1 MEDRKNTDFFLRCFL
16 EYSKPI
22 LSLSS
27 ISPPKFAVFEIFSKL
42 KLDWMFAAEGAFF
55 PAEWFSSCC
64 QA

>member
-1 MEDRKNTDFFLRCFL
+1 MEDRKKTDFFLRCFL

-27 ISPPKFAVFEIFSKL
+27 ISAQVCFLWDIV
-42 KLDWMFAAEGAFF
+42 
-55 PAEWFSSCC
+55 

>member
-1 MEDRKNTDFFLRCFL
+1 MEDRKKTEFSFYRCFL

-27 ISPPKFAVFEIFSKL
+27 ITAQVCFFEILSKL
-42 KLDWMFAAEGAFF
+42 KLDWMFAAEGEFY
-55 PAEWFSSCC
+55 PAQWFSSCC